1 MKHLPSATPAQDL
14 LGKRI
19 AKMLDDNTDLS
30 YEVTERLRAAR
41 TRALS
46 LRRIAQPQLQTAQEI
61 QTQNGF
67 ALLKFPSQIQ
77 WFFQT
82 FGSLIPLLG
91 LVAGL
96 ILINEFHNDQSALEL
111 AEIDSAL
118 LTDDLPPNAYTD
130 PSFLDY
136 LKYQVNSPQN

>member
-1 MKHLPSATPAQDL
+1 MKHLPSASSAQDL

-61 QTQNGF
+61 QTLNGF

>member
-1 MKHLPSATPAQDL
+1 MKHLPSATSAQDL
-14 LGKRI
+14 LGKRLT
-19 AKMLDDNTDLS
+19 KMLDDNNDLS

-61 QTQNGF
+61 QTQNGS

-77 WFFQT
+77 LFLQT
-82 FGSLIPLLG
+82 LGSIIPLLG

-96 ILINEFHNDQSALEL
+96 VLIHEFHNDQSALEL

-118 LTDDLPPNAYTD
+118 LIDDLPPNAYTD
-130 PSFLDY
+130 SSFLDY
-136 LKYQVNSPQN
+136 LKYEVNSPQN

>member
-1 MKHLPSATPAQDL
+1 MKHLPSATTTQDL
-14 LGKRI
+14 LGKRL
-19 AKMLDDNTDLS
+19 ATMLDDNTDLS

-46 LRRIAQPQLQTAQEI
+46 IRRITQPQLQTAQEI
-61 QTQNGF
+61 QAQNGL

-77 WFFQT
+77 LFFQT

-96 ILINEFHNDQSALEL
+96 VLIHEFHNDQSALEL

-118 LTDDLPPNAYTD
+118 LIDDLPPNAYTD

-136 LKYQVNSPQN
+136 LKYEVNSPQN

>member
-1 MKHLPSATPAQDL
+1 MKHLTSAPSAQDL
-14 LGKRI
+14 LGKRLT
-19 AKMLDDNTDLS
+19 KMLDDNTPLS

-46 LRRIAQPQLQTAQEI
+46 LRRITQPQLQTSEEI
-61 QTQNGF
+61 QTKNGR

-77 WFFQT
+77 LFFQT
-82 FGSLIPLLG
+82 FGSIIPLFG

-118 LTDDLPPNAYTD
+118 LIDDLPPNAYTD

-136 LKYQVNSPQN
+136 LKYQVDSQQN

>member
-136 LKYQVNSPQN
+136 LKYQVDSQQN

>member
-1 MKHLPSATPAQDL
+1 MKHLPSAKTAQDL
-14 LGKRI
+14 LGKRL
-19 AKMLDDNTDLS
+19 ATMLDDDTDLS

-46 LRRIAQPQLQTAQEI
+46 LRRIAQPKLQTAQEM
-61 QTQNGF
+61 QSHNGL
-67 ALLKFPSQIQ
+67 ALLKFPKQTQ

-91 LVAGL
+91 LIAGL
-96 ILINEFHNDQSALEL
+96 VLIHEFHNDQAALEL

-118 LTDDLPPNAYTD
+118 LIDDLPPNAYTD

-136 LKYQVNSPQN
+136 LKYEVNSPQN

>member
-1 MKHLPSATPAQDL
+1 MKYLPSATTTQDL
-14 LGKRI
+14 LGKRLAI
-19 AKMLDDNTDLS
+19 MLDDNTDLS

-46 LRRIAQPQLQTAQEI
+46 IRRITQPQLQTAQEI
-61 QTQNGF
+61 QAQNGL

-82 FGSLIPLLG
+82 FGSFIPLLG

-96 ILINEFHNDQSALEL
+96 VLIHEFHNDQSALEL

-118 LTDDLPPNAYTD
+118 LIDDLPPNAYTD

-136 LKYQVNSPQN
+136 LKYEVNSPQN

>member
-1 MKHLPSATPAQDL
+1 MKYLPTAASAQDL

-19 AKMLDDNTDLS
+19 AKMLDDNSDLS
-30 YEVTERLRAAR
+30 YEVAERLRAAR

-46 LRRIAQPQLQTAQEI
+46 LRRIAQPELQTAQEI
-61 QTQNGF
+61 QSQNGF
-67 ALLKFPSQIQ
+67 ALLKFPNHIH

-82 FGSLIPLLG
+82 FGPLIPLLG

-96 ILINEFHNDQSALEL
+96 VLIHEFHNDQSALEL

-118 LTDDLPPNAYTD
+118 LIDDLPPNAYTD

-136 LKYQVNSPQN
+136 LNYEVNSPQN

>member
-1 MKHLPSATPAQDL
+1 MKHSPSASSAQDL

-30 YEVTERLRAAR
+30 YEVTERLRSAR

>member
-1 MKHLPSATPAQDL
+1 MKHLPSASSAQDL

-82 FGSLIPLLG
+82 FGSFIPLLG

-111 AEIDSAL
+111 A
-118 LTDDLPPNAYTD
+118 
-130 PSFLDY
+130 
-136 LKYQVNSPQN
+136 

>member
-1 MKHLPSATPAQDL
+1 MKHSPSATTTQDL

-19 AKMLDDNTDLS
+19 ATMLDNKTDLS

-46 LRRIAQPQLQTAQEI
+46 IRRITQPQLQTAQEI
-61 QTQNGF
+61 QAQNGL

-96 ILINEFHNDQSALEL
+96 VLIHEFHNDQSALEL

-118 LTDDLPPNAYTD
+118 LIDDLPPNAYTD
-130 PSFLDY
+130 PSFLDF
-136 LKYQVNSPQN
+136 LKYEVNSPQN

>member
-1 MKHLPSATPAQDL
+1 MKHLPAATTAQDL
-14 LGKRI
+14 LGRRI
-19 AKMLDDNTDLS
+19 ATMLNDNTDLS

-46 LRRIAQPQLQTAQEI
+46 IRRTTQPQLQTAQEI
-61 QTQNGF
+61 QAQNGL

-77 WFFQT
+77 WFFQA

-96 ILINEFHNDQSALEL
+96 VLIHEFHNDQSALEL

-118 LTDDLPPNAYTD
+118 LIDDLPPNAYTD

-136 LKYQVNSPQN
+136 LKYEVNSPQN

>member
-1 MKHLPSATPAQDL
+1 MKYLPTAAPAQDL

-19 AKMLDDNTDLS
+19 AKMLDGNTDLS

-136 LKYQVNSPQN
+136 LKYQVNSQQN

>member
-1 MKHLPSATPAQDL
+1 MKHSPSASSAQDL

>member
-1 MKHLPSATPAQDL
+1 MKHLSSAKQAQDQ
-14 LGKRI
+14 LGKRLT
-19 AKMLDDNTDLS
+19 KMLDDNAPLS

-46 LRRIAQPQLQTAQEI
+46 LRRIAQPQLQTSEEI
-61 QTQNGF
+61 QIKNGF

-77 WFFQT
+77 LFFQT
-82 FGSLIPLLG
+82 FGSIIPLIG

-96 ILINEFHNDQSALEL
+96 VLINEFHNDQSALEL
-111 AEIDSAL
+111 GEIDSAL
-118 LTDDLPPNAYTD
+118 LTDDLPPNAFTD

-136 LKYQVNSPQN
+136 LKHQVNSQQN

>member
-1 MKHLPSATPAQDL
+1 MKHLSSATAAQDL

-19 AKMLDDNTDLS
+19 ATMLDDNTDLS

-46 LRRIAQPQLQTAQEI
+46 IRRITQSELQTAHEI

-67 ALLKFPSQIQ
+67 ALLKFPRQIQ

-96 ILINEFHNDQSALEL
+96 VFIHEFHNDQSALEL

-118 LTDDLPPNAYTD
+118 LIDDLPPNAYTD

-136 LKYQVNSPQN
+136 LKYEVNSPQN

>member
-1 MKHLPSATPAQDL
+1 MKHSPSASSAQDL

-19 AKMLDDNTDLS
+19 SKMLDDNTDLS

>member
-1 MKHLPSATPAQDL
+1 MKHSPSASSAQDL

-96 ILINEFHNDQSALEL
+96 ILINEFHNDQSELEL
-111 AEIDSAL
+111 AEIDSSL

-130 PSFLDY
+130 HSFLDY

>member
-1 MKHLPSATPAQDL
+1 MKHLPSATSAQDL
-14 LGKRI
+14 LGKRLT
-19 AKMLDDNTDLS
+19 KMLDDNNDLS

-61 QTQNGF
+61 PTQNGS

-77 WFFQT
+77 LFLQT
-82 FGSLIPLLG
+82 LGSIIPLLG

-96 ILINEFHNDQSALEL
+96 VLIHEFHNDQSALEL

-118 LTDDLPPNAYTD
+118 LIDDLPPNAYTD
-130 PSFLDY
+130 SSFLDY
-136 LKYQVNSPQN
+136 LKYEVNSPQN

>member
-1 MKHLPSATPAQDL
+1 MKHLPSASSAQDL

-19 AKMLDDNTDLS
+19 SKMLDDNTDLS

-67 ALLKFPSQIQ
+67 ALLKFPSQVQ

-91 LVAGL
+91 LVAVL

>member
-1 MKHLPSATPAQDL
+1 MKHLPSATSAQDL
-14 LGKRI
+14 LGKRLT
-19 AKMLDDNTDLS
+19 KMLDDNTDLS

-61 QTQNGF
+61 QTQNGS

-77 WFFQT
+77 LFLQT
-82 FGSLIPLLG
+82 FGSIIPLLG

-96 ILINEFHNDQSALEL
+96 VLIHEFHNDQSALEL

-118 LTDDLPPNAYTD
+118 LIDDLPPNAYTD
-130 PSFLDY
+130 SSFLDY
-136 LKYQVNSPQN
+136 LKYEVNSPQN

>member
-1 MKHLPSATPAQDL
+1 MKHLPSASSAQDL

-30 YEVTERLRAAR
+30 YEVNERLRAAR

>member
-1 MKHLPSATPAQDL
+1 MKYLPTAASAQDL

-30 YEVTERLRAAR
+30 YEVSERLRAAR

-46 LRRIAQPQLQTAQEI
+46 LRRIAQPELQTAQEI
-61 QTQNGF
+61 QSHNGF
-67 ALLKFPSQIQ
+67 ALLKFPNHIH

-96 ILINEFHNDQSALEL
+96 VLIHEFHNDQSALEL

-118 LTDDLPPNAYTD
+118 LIDDLPPNAYTD

-136 LKYQVNSPQN
+136 LNYEVNSPQN

>member
-1 MKHLPSATPAQDL
+1 MKHLPSAITTQDL
-14 LGKRI
+14 LGKRL
-19 AKMLDDNTDLS
+19 ATMLDDNTDLS

-46 LRRIAQPQLQTAQEI
+46 IRRITQPQLQTAQEI
-61 QTQNGF
+61 QAQNGL

-96 ILINEFHNDQSALEL
+96 VLIHEFHNDQSALEL

-118 LTDDLPPNAYTD
+118 LIDDLPPNAYTD

-136 LKYQVNSPQN
+136 LKYEVNSPQN

>member
-19 AKMLDDNTDLS
+19 AKMLDGNTDLS

-136 LKYQVNSPQN
+136 LKYQVNSQQN

>member
-1 MKHLPSATPAQDL
+1 MKHLPSATTAQDL
-14 LGKRI
+14 LGKRL
-19 AKMLDDNTDLS
+19 ATMLDDDTDLS

-46 LRRIAQPQLQTAQEI
+46 LRRIAQPKLQTAQEI
-61 QTQNGF
+61 QSQNGL
-67 ALLKFPSQIQ
+67 ALLKFPKQTQ

-91 LVAGL
+91 LIAGL
-96 ILINEFHNDQSALEL
+96 VLIHEFHNDQTALEL

-118 LTDDLPPNAYTD
+118 LIDDLPPNAYTD

-136 LKYQVNSPQN
+136 LKYEVNSPQN

>member
-1 MKHLPSATPAQDL
+1 MKHLPSATSAQDL
-14 LGKRI
+14 LGKRLT
-19 AKMLDDNTDLS
+19 KMLDDNNDLS

-61 QTQNGF
+61 QTQNGS

-77 WFFQT
+77 LFLQT
-82 FGSLIPLLG
+82 FGSIIPLLG

-96 ILINEFHNDQSALEL
+96 VLIHEFHNDQSALEL

-118 LTDDLPPNAYTD
+118 LIDDLPPNAYTD
-130 PSFLDY
+130 SSFLDY
-136 LKYQVNSPQN
+136 LKYEVNSPQN

>member
-1 MKHLPSATPAQDL
+1 MKHLPSATSPQDL
-14 LGKRI
+14 LGKRLT
-19 AKMLDDNTDLS
+19 KMLDDNTDLS

-61 QTQNGF
+61 QTQNGS

-77 WFFQT
+77 LFLQT
-82 FGSLIPLLG
+82 FGSIIPLLG

-96 ILINEFHNDQSALEL
+96 VLIHEFHNDQSALEL

-118 LTDDLPPNAYTD
+118 LIDDLPPNAYTD
-130 PSFLDY
+130 SSFLDY
-136 LKYQVNSPQN
+136 LKYEVNSPQN

>member
-1 MKHLPSATPAQDL
+1 MKHLPYATSAQDL
-14 LGKRI
+14 LGKRLT
-19 AKMLDDNTDLS
+19 KMLDDDNDLS

-61 QTQNGF
+61 QTQNGS

-77 WFFQT
+77 LFLQT
-82 FGSLIPLLG
+82 FGSIIPLLG

-96 ILINEFHNDQSALEL
+96 VLIHEFHNDQSALEL

-118 LTDDLPPNAYTD
+118 LIDDLPPNAYTD
-130 PSFLDY
+130 SSFLDY
-136 LKYQVNSPQN
+136 LKYEVNSPQN

>member
-1 MKHLPSATPAQDL
+1 MKYLPTAASAQDL

-41 TRALS
+41 SRALS
-46 LRRIAQPQLQTAQEI
+46 LRRIAQPELQTAQEI
-61 QTQNGF
+61 QSQNGF
-67 ALLKFPSQIQ
+67 ALLKFPNHIH

-96 ILINEFHNDQSALEL
+96 VLIHEFHNDQSALEL

-118 LTDDLPPNAYTD
+118 LIDDLPPNAYTD

-136 LKYQVNSPQN
+136 LNYEVNSPQN

>member
-1 MKHLPSATPAQDL
+1 MKDLPTAASAQDL

-30 YEVTERLRAAR
+30 YEVDERLRAAR

-46 LRRIAQPQLQTAQEI
+46 LRRIAQPELQTAQEI
-61 QTQNGF
+61 QSQNGF
-67 ALLKFPSQIQ
+67 ALLKFPNHIH

-96 ILINEFHNDQSALEL
+96 VLIHEFHNDQSALEL

-118 LTDDLPPNAYTD
+118 LIDDLPPNAYTD

-136 LKYQVNSPQN
+136 LNYEVNSPQN

>member
-1 MKHLPSATPAQDL
+1 MKHLPSATTTQDL
-14 LGKRI
+14 LGKRL
-19 AKMLDDNTDLS
+19 ATMLDDNTDLS

-46 LRRIAQPQLQTAQEI
+46 IRRITQPQLQTAQEI
-61 QTQNGF
+61 QAQSGL

-82 FGSLIPLLG
+82 FGSFIPLLG

-96 ILINEFHNDQSALEL
+96 VLIHEFHNDQSALEL

-118 LTDDLPPNAYTD
+118 LIDDLPPNAYTD

-136 LKYQVNSPQN
+136 LKYEVNSPQN

>member
-1 MKHLPSATPAQDL
+1 MKHSPSASSAQDL

-19 AKMLDDNTDLS
+19 AKMIDDNTDLS

>member
-19 AKMLDDNTDLS
+19 AKLLDDNTDLS

-46 LRRIAQPQLQTAQEI
+46 LRRIAQPQLQTVQEI

-96 ILINEFHNDQSALEL
+96 VLINEFHNDQSALEL

-136 LKYQVNSPQN
+136 LKYQVNSQQN

>member
-1 MKHLPSATPAQDL
+1 MKHLPSATSAQDL
-14 LGKRI
+14 LGKRLT
-19 AKMLDDNTDLS
+19 KMLDDNTDLS

-61 QTQNGF
+61 QTQNGS

-77 WFFQT
+77 FFLQT
-82 FGSLIPLLG
+82 FGSIIPLLG

-96 ILINEFHNDQSALEL
+96 VLIHEFHNDQSALEL

-118 LTDDLPPNAYTD
+118 LIDDLPPNAYTD
-130 PSFLDY
+130 SSFLDY
-136 LKYQVNSPQN
+136 LKYEVNSPQN

>member
-1 MKHLPSATPAQDL
+1 MKDLPTAASAQDL

-30 YEVTERLRAAR
+30 YEVSERLRAAR

-46 LRRIAQPQLQTAQEI
+46 LRRIAQPELQTAQEI
-61 QTQNGF
+61 QSQNGF
-67 ALLKFPSQIQ
+67 ALLKFPNHIH

-96 ILINEFHNDQSALEL
+96 VLIHEFHNDQSALEL

-118 LTDDLPPNAYTD
+118 LIDDLPPNAYTD

-136 LKYQVNSPQN
+136 LNYEVNSPQN